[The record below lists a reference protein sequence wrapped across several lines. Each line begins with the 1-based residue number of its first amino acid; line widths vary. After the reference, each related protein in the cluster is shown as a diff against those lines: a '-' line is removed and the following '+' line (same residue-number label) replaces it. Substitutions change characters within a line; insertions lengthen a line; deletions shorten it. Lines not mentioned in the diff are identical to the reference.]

1 MICGYVLTLRL
12 SNAANVHPAA
22 PFSICLPARI
32 IPVMGIHQS
41 VPDTFTL
48 SGDNISRI
56 IQLLRLAQRHAQL
69 DQVIVGPHLQ
79 DALTNL
85 EDALSD
91 QIVAL
96 DNAALDDLADAEAS
110 GAADRQRRAS
120 YPRYQAA

>member
-1 MICGYVLTLRL
+1 MRCITIPL
-12 SNAANVHPAA
+12 HP
-22 PFSICLPARI
+22 FFIRVPAGI
-32 IPVMGIHQS
+32 LLVMGIHQS

-56 IQLLRLAQRHAQL
+56 VQLLRLAQRYARL